1 MGIYLIVL
9 KKCMFTI
16 LMFKYQGVVKPLDVR
31 QTFETPDMIE
41 F

>member
-16 LMFKYQGVVKPLDVR
+16 LMFKYQGVVKPLDLW
-31 QTFETPDMIE
+31 QKFEASSMIE
-41 F
+41 L